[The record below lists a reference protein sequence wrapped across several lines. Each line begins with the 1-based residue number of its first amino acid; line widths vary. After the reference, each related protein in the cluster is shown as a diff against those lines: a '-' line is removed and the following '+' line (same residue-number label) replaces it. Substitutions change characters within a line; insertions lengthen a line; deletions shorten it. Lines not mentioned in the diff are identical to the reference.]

1 MMSTRQ
7 LLMDQV
13 TAFLFNLARQLM
25 DQVQVTDSSTRMDIQ
40 MNARRSGSLLR
51 NVGAMLLELGRTT
64 RMMQLG
70 ETPVC

>member
-1 MMSTRQ
+1 MGQ
-7 LLMDQV
+7 
-13 TAFLFNLARQLM
+13 AE
-25 DQVQVTDSSTRMDIQ
+25 VTDSSTRMDIQ
-40 MNARRSGSLLR
+40 MNARRSGSLLQ